1 MLETS
6 SADSC
11 SSLCMPS
18 FFLHGSVKEPSC
30 VSTFFDFPV
39 ISDFFFNC
47 MILLTLYSLG
57 RIITFLDTF
66 LDFESKLSPNNFK
79 FFVCIN

>member
-1 MLETS
+1 
-6 SADSC
+6 
-11 SSLCMPS
+11 
-18 FFLHGSVKEPSC
+18 
-30 VSTFFDFPV
+30 
-39 ISDFFFNC
+39 